1 MQKLPSVLIQIVL
14 TILLMCFPASRAV
27 SQFVQQGPKLVASD
41 ATGNPLQGISVAVS
55 SDGNTTIVGGSGA
68 AWIYTRDGSGVWS
81 QQGSKLVGSGA
92 VGSSG
97 QGIVSLSGDGNTA
110 IVGGRGDNNSV
121 GAVWVFTR
129 SSDVW
134 TQQGSKVVGT
144 GASGN
149 AQQGSSVALS
159 GDGNTFIEGGFAD
172 SGYIGAAWVF
182 TRSGGV
188 WTQQGSKLVGSG
200 SEGIPVD
207 EGLAVALSLDGNTA
221 MIGGQRDNGDV
232 GAVWFFA
239 RTSGS
244 WGQQGGKLVGTGA
257 VGSYVHQGWS
267 LALSSDG
274 NTAIEGGYGDD
285 NNGGANPIGAA
296 WVFTRSGGGWSQ
308 QGSKLVG
315 TGAVGSPVQGYSVSL
330 SGDGN
335 TAFVGGEGD
344 NNYIGA
350 TWVFTRSDSVWSQ
363 PGNKLVGTG
372 IGGTHAY
379 QGSSVALSS
388 DGTTAIIGGEGDNNS
403 VGAAWVYTD
412 LLQITAPAYH
422 ELIHAG
428 APYTIRWVSHGVD
441 SLRFSFSL
449 DSGKTFFEL
458 VAHFAAAADSLVWQ
472 VPDTLSSKCMLVL
485 KDLSDPT
492 DSAIAP
498 YFKIKG
504 YVLTRFDTNG
514 NYEPFNPI
522 KDGWKFGNYGDNMWP
537 QSWWQQFDYLLGDD
551 PYTGSSYPVDF
562 AFVGDSV
569 FPDWPLFVRAFTVP
583 NCYWNPKNT
592 DGEWEHTYR
601 ESAFLKWKRI
611 AESWGGSCS
620 GFALT
625 SLFQFSM
632 QPVLSDSFPAL
643 GSFNYIDE
651 LDTNQ
656 TDRLMINQY
665 SIYQYGREHLISETA
680 NSQETPREILQD
692 LKNLLF
698 TDAGYPSYLI
708 IDSIASIPFI
718 ASAKAAHALVPYMM
732 FAAEGDSTYVVRMY
746 DCNHPGDSTY
756 AVIDS
761 LNDSWNYPALPGW
774 KYTGKGIYL
783 SDPLNS
789 YVNHPLT
796 SNEPKADRVVA
807 LLNGSNNKK
816 SSQTTNGHSS
826 LAKTAIQAIGLGT
839 GDAELYNP
847 PNTSVLI
854 KDQYGDSAGFTVS
867 GSFQTVPG
875 AMAIIPRTSH
885 YAPPIGYIVPVGQ
898 YSVRLANF
906 ADSSSYLTMFADSI
920 IFDYR
925 RLGALQNQTDN
936 INIGSSLSVTNH
948 DNLSKSINLITVFPS
963 SATEWM
969 FKLQNTIMQKGD
981 SLVIIPGTVKDL
993 FIENYGKQKT
1003 YDLTVDIASYT
1014 GGSIFIHTAIQLDSN
1029 SSQHILPNWNT
1040 LQTQPLKIFI
1050 DHNNTGSFTD
1060 SILITNQVTGVQQSR
1075 VVGLPSEFSLYQNYP
1090 NPFNPLTTIH
1100 YSLPRASH
1108 VLLAVYNVLGQ
1119 VVATLVNESEQAG
1132 YKSVTFN
1139 GNNLSSGLYFY
1150 RLTAGNYV
1158 ATKKLVLLK

>member
-1 MQKLPSVLIQIVL
+1 MNSRTISFHYTVL
-14 TILLMCFPASRAV
+14 TLILICLVGVSTAS
-27 SQFVQQGPKLVASD
+27 SQFF
-41 ATGNPLQGISVAVS
+41 I
-55 SDGNTTIVGGSGA
+55 
-68 AWIYTRDGSGVWS
+68 
-81 QQGSKLVGSGA
+81 QQGSKLLGSGFVGPAERGTSVALTQHGNGALIGGANDDSGRGAVWYYGRANGLWGQVGSKIVPAERTYYFGSSVGISYDGTTAIVGSGGTSTGAWIFTRSGSVWTEQQLLIDDSITSTIYQVAISGDGATAMFCGGIGNSFRNA
-92 VGSSG
+92 VAVFVRNGNTWTEQGPILKGDIADSG
-97 QGIVSLSGDGNTA
+97 YFGISVSLASDGNTAIISGEQSKYGVGYRTLIWGYARNNGVWTPQGPRIEFPWTSVYTWGAPVTISGDGNTA
-110 IVGGRGDNNSV
+110 IIGDLVDTNKIVHAYVFIRNDSV
-121 GAVWVFTR
+121 WAKQ
-129 SSDVW
+129 SD
-134 TQQGSKVVGT
+134 
-144 GASGN
+144 
-149 AQQGSSVALS
+149 
-159 GDGNTFIEGGFAD
+159 
-172 SGYIGAAWVF
+172 
-182 TRSGGV
+182 
-188 WTQQGSKLVGSG
+188 
-200 SEGIPVD
+200 
-207 EGLAVALSLDGNTA
+207 
-221 MIGGQRDNGDV
+221 
-232 GAVWFFA
+232 
-239 RTSGS
+239 
-244 WGQQGGKLVGTGA
+244 LVGTGE
-257 VGSYVHQGWS
+257 VG
-267 LALSSDG
+267 
-274 NTAIEGGYGDD
+274 
-285 NNGGANPIGAA
+285 P
-296 WVFTRSGGGWSQ
+296 
-308 QGSKLVG
+308 VG
-315 TGAVGSPVQGYSVSL
+315 VVSASL

-335 TAFVGGEGD
+335 LAILGVPDDNDTTGD
-344 NNYIGA
+344 NYGLGA
-350 TWVFTRSDSVWSQ
+350 AWVFGRTNGVWSQ
-363 PGNKLVGTG
+363 LGNKLVGSG
-372 IGGTHAY
+372 AIGNSG
-379 QGSSVALSS
+379 QGMSVGLSS
-388 DGTTAIIGGEGDNNS
+388 DGTTAIVGGPYNDYS
-403 VGAAWVYTD
+403 YGASWVFTN

-428 APYTIRWVSHGVD
+428 APYTIRWVSHGID
-441 SLRFSFSL
+441 SLEFSYSI
-449 DSGKTFFEL
+449 DSGKTFYTAF
-458 VAHFAAAADSLVWQ
+458 AHFAAAADSMVWQ
-472 VPDTLSSKCMLVL
+472 VPDTLSSKCMLKL
-485 KDLSDPT
+485 KDINNPL
-492 DSAIAP
+492 DSAIVP

-504 YVLTRFDTNG
+504 YVLTRFDANG
-514 NYEPFNPI
+514 NYERFDPV
-522 KDGWKFGNYGDNMWP
+522 KDGWKFDNSDTNVWP
-537 QSWWQQFDYLLGDD
+537 HSWWQQFDYLLGDD

-583 NCYWNPKNT
+583 SCYWNPKNT

-601 ESAFLKWKRI
+601 ESALLKWARI
-611 AESWGGSCS
+611 RESWGGSCS

-698 TDAGYPSYLI
+698 TDAGYPSYII

-718 ASAKAAHALVPYMM
+718 ASAKAAHAVVPYKMY
-732 FAAEGDSTYVVRMY
+732 AAQGDSTYVVEMY
-746 DCNHPGDSTY
+746 DCNYPGDSTF

-789 YVNHPLT
+789 YVSHPLT
-796 SNEPKADRVVA
+796 SNELKADRTVA
-807 LLNGSNNKK
+807 LLNGSNNKQSIK
-816 SSQTTNGHSS
+816 TTNGHSS
-826 LAKTAIQAIGLGT
+826 LAKTAVQAIGLGT

-885 YAPPIGYIVPVGQ
+885 YAPPIGYVFPVSQ
-898 YSVRLANF
+898 YSVRLSNF
-906 ADSSSYLTMFADSI
+906 TDSSSYLTMFSDSI

-936 INIGSSLSVTNH
+936 INIGNSLSVTNH

-969 FKLQNTIMQKGD
+969 FKIQNTTMQSSD
-981 SLVIIPGTVKDL
+981 SLVIIPGSVKDL

-1014 GGSIFIHTAIQLDSN
+1014 GGSIFIHTAIQIDSN
-1029 SSQHILPNWNT
+1029 SSQHIVPNWNT
-1040 LQTQPLKIFI
+1040 LQIQPLKIFI

-1060 SILITNQVTGVQQSR
+1060 SILITNQVTGVKQSR
-1075 VVGLPSEFSLYQNYP
+1075 VIGLPSEFSLYQNYP
-1090 NPFNPLTTIH
+1090 NPFNPVTTIH
-1100 YSLPRASH
+1100 YSLPKASH

-1119 VVATLVNESEQAG
+1119 VVATLVNETEQAG

-1139 GNNLSSGLYFY
+1139 GNNLASGLYFY
-1150 RLTAGNYV
+1150 RLQAGTYT